1 MSGVRFLA
9 SRFAGCTQGVLDRCV
24 RAVVTA
30 ADLDEVVP
38 GFSAHRVALVARDV
52 IEVLEAGDLEHAEP
66 PGSDWLRTIV
76 AEARFF
82 EADRLRRQGDQQGSS
97 AAWDRA
103 RDILEEVAASSDR
116 SSVLWYEDIYF
127 EAVQALLRRRDRKA
141 LVRQV
146 ECIAEGLTDADCPNL
161 DAELRD
167 LALVHLELGDYREGL
182 SLFAALHRH
191 DPSDPWAYNAIALN
205 LPRLGL
211 PSLGRLA
218 AERGLELVRRG
229 DDRERLSGQLT
240 NLLQEAGTAEDRS
253 DAPKDAVDEV
263 RDALRTDF
271 DAKGAESSRELAL
284 RLIPELARAR
294 VKQLPPMPTADALID
309 IGNRLLP
316 FLRASLTAAKPPPTW
331 LDPEPAP
338 TITRVGPKVGRN
350 DPCPCGSGR
359 KFKKCCI
366 DKPPAARVS

>member
-1 MSGVRFLA
+1 MSSVRFLA
-9 SRFAGCTQGVLDRCV
+9 SRFAACTQGVLDRCV

-30 ADLDEVVP
+30 DNLDEVVP

-52 IEVLEAGDLEHAEP
+52 LEVLDAGDLEHDEP
-66 PGSDWLRTIV
+66 PGGDWLRTIV

-82 EADRLRRQGDQQGSS
+82 EADRLRREGDRDGAK

-141 LVRQV
+141 LVRQM

-191 DPSDPWAYNAIALN
+191 DPSDPWAYNALALN

-218 AERGLELVRRG
+218 AERGLEFVRRG
-229 DDRERLSGQLT
+229 EDTERLSGQFT
-240 NLLQEAGTAEDRS
+240 NLLQETGTAEDRS
-253 DAPKDAVDEV
+253 DAPKDAVDDL

-271 DAKGAESSRELAL
+271 DATGAEPSRDLAL
-284 RLIPELARAR
+284 WLVPELATAR
-294 VKQLPPMPTADALID
+294 VKQLPSMPTADALAN
-309 IGNRLLP
+309 IGERLLP
-316 FLRASLTAAKPPPTW
+316 FLRAR
-331 LDPEPAP
+331 PAP
-338 TITRVGPKVGRN
+338 ARPSLGWSEPVPTPTVRRSAPKIGRN
-350 DPCPCGSGR
+350 DPCPCGSGK
-359 KFKKCCI
+359 KFKKCCAG
-366 DKPPAARVS
+366 KTAPATS